1 MFSALP
7 EWLWWVASALAMG
20 FVFLTLGLKMLNLKV
35 REALV
40 AVLPTEI
47 QFESI
52 DPVELPGLNKE
63 QLAQL
68 TADME
73 HLGFAWLRD
82 YSVAWPGK
90 SAPRGFARLFLHRQ
104 ERCFAEIMAT
114 AQGME
119 KGSPLGVAINSYLEN
134 EWDLG
139 TSNLA
144 LKRGDHFLQL
154 PKVLR
159 MRYPDAAPAELV
171 QRHLVRRREMLD
183 GLHLNI
189 LSDLSVENYFARIR
203 KRMAERRESLQRR
216 QPLDELPT
224 ADLLAAQRSYEWL
237 GSFPKECK
245 RLKARNLEAAG
256 VVKKF

>member
-35 REALV
+35 RKALV

-47 QFESI
+47 QFKSI

-68 TADME
+68 TADLE
-73 HLGFAWLRD
+73 QLGFAWLRD

-144 LKRGDHFLQL
+144 LKRGDHFMQL

-159 MRYPDAAPAELV
+159 MRYPDAAPAELL

-189 LSDLSVENYFARIR
+189 LSDLSVEDYFARIR

-245 RLKARNLEAAG
+245 RLKARDLEGTG